1 MIEIERIGILDMDKM
16 KNDINRLYISER
28 GYLYLHI
35 CYSNFY
41 ECDIFLPV
49 SHNLTIIA
57 DDYEYDYDK
66 MVYTPVYTRIY
77 DCTLAKHYID
87 RSMSDLKKVEVYE
100 QDGKVK
106 NDFIMR

>member
-1 MIEIERIGILDMDKM
+1 MIEIERIGVLDINKM

-41 ECDIFLPV
+41 ESDMVLPIR
-49 SHNLTIIA
+49 HKLTIIA

-66 MVYTPVYTRIY
+66 MVYTPVYVRIY

-87 RSMSDLKKVEVYE
+87 MDMSDLRKVKVWE

-106 NDFIMR
+106 NNFIMR